1 MNLEQMR
8 ARIAAIA
15 ARLQEIKAVDG
26 NFSDEQVTEATNLN
40 NEFVSLKKNIETQE
54 MIEGVQ
60 AQANA
65 SAGRTVAPKPVQTQS
80 AIILQPGDEGFT
92 RDPKGGFKN
101 QGEFLMSV
109 VRAKTT
115 GQPDKRLLAAGAKE
129 SVGEDGGFLIPSDY
143 RSAIQEKVKGD
154 DSLLGLTTQLV
165 TESNT
170 IVMPTS
176 EVAPWDGTGI
186 QAYWEGEA
194 GAITGSKHKFGE
206 TSLKLHKLTAMVR
219 VTEELLND
227 ASALESYIK
236 GQAPMAIVQ
245 KINSAIISG
254 TGAGQPQGFLNSGFK
269 VQTSKVSMQTADTV
283 WFANVNSMHGNLIP
297 MSQPKAVWLVH
308 PAVLPQLPLMKFDQ
322 AAASPV
328 PVYLPASGV
337 AGAPYGTLYGRPILP
352 MLGGVKALGDEGD
365 ISLVDLSYYLTAV
378 KSSGVRSEMSTHI
391 YFDTDEVAFKFV
403 MRVAGQCPFK
413 APVTPENG
421 TFPMSA
427 FVTLEA
433 R

>member
-26 NFSDEQVTEATNLN
+26 NFTDEQVKEATDLN
-40 NEFVSLKKNIETQE
+40 TEFGSLKTNIETQE
-54 MIEGVQ
+54 LIESVQ
-60 AQANA
+60 AQASA
-65 SAGRTVAPKPVQTQS
+65 SVGRVVLPKKIENK
-80 AIILQPGDEGFT
+80 AALEPGDEGFT
-92 RDPKGGFKN
+92 RDPKGGYKS
-101 QGEFLMSV
+101 QGEFLLSV
-109 VRAKTT
+109 VKAKTT
-115 GQPDKRLLAAGAKE
+115 GTPDKRLLAAGAKE
-129 SVGEDGGFLIPSDY
+129 SVGEDGGFLIPADY
-143 RSAIQEKVKGD
+143 RSAIQDKVKGD
-154 DSLLGLTTQLV
+154 DSLLKLTTQLV
-165 TESNT
+165 TESNS

-194 GAITGSKHKFGE
+194 GSITGSKHKFGE
-206 TSLKLHKLTAMVR
+206 TTLKLHKLTALVR

-236 GQAPMAIVQ
+236 NQAPMAIVQ
-245 KINSAIISG
+245 KVNSAIIAGS
-254 TGAGQPQGFLNSGFK
+254 GAGQPQGFLNSAFK
-269 VQTSKVSMQTADTV
+269 VKVSKVGSQTADTV
-283 WFANVNSMHGNLIP
+283 WFANVNSMHGSLIP

-322 AAASPV
+322 AATSGV
-328 PVYLPASGV
+328 PVYLPATGV
-337 AGAPYGTLYGRPILP
+337 SGAPYGTLYGRPILP
-352 MLGGVKALGDEGD
+352 MLGGVKAIGDEGD
-365 ISLVDLSYYLTAV
+365 INLVDLSYYLTAV
-378 KSSGVRSEMSTHI
+378 KSAGVRADMSTHI
-391 YFDTDEVAFKFV
+391 YFDTDEIAFKFV

-427 FVTLEA
+427 FITLEA